1 MSARSRI
8 PDLDARRRAVSD
20 FETNLVV
27 LAGAGTG
34 KTSLLVERVLNAIG
48 SGHVDLR
55 ELAAI
60 TFTERAAA
68 EMRLR
73 VAEGLAALLAAA
85 RGEREPA
92 PDEPAARALAWLV
105 DVGKHARDA
114 IGRRALEAL
123 ERMDRARI
131 QTLHA
136 FASEL
141 LRDHPLE
148 AGVDPG
154 FRIDT
159 GEQAAV
165 LRREQWER
173 FLARELGAGAARR
186 ELWHRVLSSFEL
198 RDVAEAAAELSEFS
212 VPPELLDP
220 SAAHPAPHEL
230 LGREARRLGDAL
242 DALLARARG
251 LTETQSAR
259 LPLLVAIL
267 RTFADEG
274 LAAFR
279 EAADRPAAR
288 LLFDRDRPK
297 SGVKLSGVDRDEL
310 ESAVKSAFAF
320 AKSLRKIDE
329 RATRELVEAV
339 APFALEFREELS
351 RRGWVNFDGLL
362 VLARDL
368 LRDHPDVRSK
378 MKRRLRML
386 LVDELQDTDPL
397 QYEIVLYLAERE
409 DEAVS
414 DAWTARLRPG
424 ALFVVG
430 DPKQSIYRF
439 RGADYTALGRVVER
453 IGAGEAPLVLSANFR
468 SVPGIVDPINRLFE
482 PAASKVWKPSDY
494 QPTYEPIAA
503 VRASEPGDPD
513 GPRVEVWTVDT
524 AAEDL
529 IEARRR
535 QEGEYLAAAIE
546 HEVRKEGAAYRDF
559 AVLFRTFGSIRHYLR
574 PLRERGIPFVVD
586 GGKDFL
592 KRPEVN
598 QSLAIL
604 QSLAQPADPIA
615 LLGYLRSPEGGVS
628 DVELAHYAASGLPW
642 NWRIAPHL
650 PAFAERRAE
659 FPLVARRLEELGA
672 LHEAIR
678 DLPADAAVRHVLSR
692 ARLVPLAGAT
702 YEGAQRVANLRKFA
716 AAAAGLARDGRMSL
730 EDVIRHIQ
738 EAGLAD
744 FEADSPLA
752 DDDADAVRIT
762 SIHKMKGLETRRLF
776 LPDLGRADR
785 PPNPPRVVVRRVQ
798 CGGGRA
804 SALALKID
812 TVNNAA
818 WLLHEI
824 ERDLHE
830 EAEETRVLYV
840 ALTRARDRLVLLGA
854 RRGRQSPSETRWY
867 RALGAWGYDVAAPPE
882 DGAPLLGGRV
892 LHRIV
897 SPARVERPALV
908 AVPERETAAVAGW
921 DEATRTLREAAR
933 TAFRPPSALEDEA
946 EVARAGSD
954 DDRLAR
960 PRSRNLGKAVGL
972 VVHRALEA
980 WDGADAEALALFA
993 KRLAGEVAREE
1004 AVDAARL
1011 RAEVQGILGSFLGSE
1026 LAALRAG
1033 LDVLGRE
1040 VPLLAPSG
1048 DGPAWRGSIDLLYRE
1063 ADGSV
1068 VVADYKTDRDDGDDT
1083 LAARYGGQL
1092 AIYADAVRRG
1102 LGLPAP
1108 PRRELWL
1115 LRSGRRLVLED
1126 PPRPADGDGSPRQLS
1141 LW

>member
-1 MSARSRI
+1 VSAHPAI
-8 PDLDARRRAVSD
+8 PDRDARRRAVTD
-20 FETNLVV
+20 FEANLVV

-60 TFTERAAA
+60 TFTEKAAA

-73 VAEGLAALLAAA
+73 VAEGLAALLSAA

-92 PDEPAARALAWLV
+92 VDDPAARSLAWLV
-105 DVGKHARDA
+105 GDAKQDRDA

-131 QTLHA
+131 QTLLA

-159 GEQAAV
+159 GEQADV

-173 FLARELGAGAARR
+173 FLARELGAEAPRR
-186 ELWHRVLSSFEL
+186 ELWHRVLSTIEL
-198 RDVAEAAAELSEFS
+198 RDVADAAAQLSEFG
-212 VPPELLDP
+212 VPLELLA
-220 SAAHPAPHEL
+220 SGAAPPDPHEL
-230 LGREARRLGDAL
+230 LGREARRLADAL
-242 DALLARARG
+242 DELLGRATG
-251 LTETQSAR
+251 LTDSQSAR
-259 LPLLVAIL
+259 LPPLVSAL
-267 RTFADEG
+267 RTFAGEG

-279 EAADRPAAR
+279 AAADHPTLR
-288 LLFDRDRPK
+288 LVFDRERPK
-297 SGVKLSGVDRDEL
+297 SGTKLSGVSKEEL
-310 ESAVKSAFAF
+310 ENAVKSAIGF
-320 AKSLRKIDE
+320 AKSLRKVDE
-329 RATRELVEAV
+329 QATRDLVEAT

-368 LRDHPDVRSK
+368 LRDHPDVRSTL
-378 MKRRLRML
+378 KRRLRML

-409 DEAVS
+409 DEAAR
-414 DAWTARLRPG
+414 DAWAARLRPG

-453 IGAGEAPLVLSANFR
+453 IAATDAPLVLSANFR
-468 SVPGIVDPINRLFE
+468 SVPGVVDPINRLFE
-482 PAASKVWKPSDY
+482 TATSGVWKASEY
-494 QPTYEPIAA
+494 QPIYESIEA
-503 VRASEPGDPD
+503 VRADQTD
-513 GPRVEVWTVDT
+513 AARVEVWTVDT
-524 AAEDL
+524 GPDDL

-546 HEVRKEGAAYRDF
+546 HEVRTQGAAYRDF
-559 AVLFRTFGSIRHYLR
+559 AVLFRTFASIRHYLR

-592 KRPEVN
+592 KRPEVS

-604 QSLAQPADPIA
+604 QALAQPADPIA

-628 DVELAHYAASGLPW
+628 DVELARYAAAGLPW
-642 NWRIAPHL
+642 NWRIAPRL
-650 PAFAERRAE
+650 DGFVARRGE
-659 FPLVARRLEELGA
+659 FPLVAQRLEELGA

-678 DLPADAAVRHVLSR
+678 DLPADAAVRQVLSR

-776 LPDLGRADR
+776 LPDLGRVDR
-785 PPNPPRVVVRRVQ
+785 PPNPPRVAVRRVQ
-798 CGGGRA
+798 RGGGRA
-804 SALALKID
+804 NALALRID
-812 TVNNAA
+812 DVNNAA

-854 RRGRQSPSETRWY
+854 RPGRNSPRETRWY
-867 RALGAWGYDVAAPPE
+867 RALSAWGYDVAAPPE
-882 DGAPLLGGRV
+882 DDALLFDGLVR
-892 LHRIV
+892 HRIV
-897 SPARVERPALV
+897 SPTRADRPALV
-908 AVPERETAAVAGW
+908 AVPARETAAVAGW
-921 DEATRTLREAAR
+921 NEATRALVAAAK
-933 TAFRPPSALEDEA
+933 TPFRPPSALEEEA
-946 EVARAGSD
+946 ETARAGSD

-980 WDGADAEALALFA
+980 WDAADPETLGRGA
-993 KRLAGEVAREE
+993 KRLAAEVAREE
-1004 AVDAARL
+1004 AVDPARL
-1011 RAEVQGILGSFLGSE
+1011 RAEVREVLESFLASE
-1026 LAALRAG
+1026 LASLRAR

-1040 VPLLAPSG
+1040 IPLLSPSA
-1048 DGPAWRGSIDLLYRE
+1048 DGPAWRGSIDLLYRD
-1063 ADGSV
+1063 ADGGV
-1068 VVADYKTDRDDGDDT
+1068 VVADYKTDRDEGDDV

-1102 LGLPAP
+1102 LGLGAL

-1126 PPRPADGDGSPRQLS
+1126 DASPGPTAEGPPRQLS